1 MNRKFKDFLFYKKN
15 GYLDKDSLISIKE
28 ISKIN
33 NLAKKILIKKKNK
46 KIKTKNQGD
55 TQMYNNYIFAKKESL
70 RFYASTSKKY
80 II

>member
-15 GYLDKDSLISIKE
+15 GYLVINNLISIKE

-33 NLAKKILIKKKNK
+33 NLVIKILIKEKNK
-46 KIKTKNQGD
+46 KIKTC
-55 TQMYNNYIFAKKESL
+55 NNYTFVNKGAL
-70 RFYASTSKKY
+70 HFYVSTSKKY

>member
-15 GYLDKDSLISIKE
+15 GYLVINNLISIKE

-33 NLAKKILIKKKNK
+33 NLVIKILIKE
-46 KIKTKNQGD
+46 KIKAC
-55 TQMYNNYIFAKKESL
+55 NNYTFANKGPL
-70 RFYASTSKKY
+70 HFYVSTPKKY

>member
-15 GYLDKDSLISIKE
+15 GYLVINNLISIKE

-33 NLAKKILIKKKNK
+33 NLVIKILIKEKNK
-46 KIKTKNQGD
+46 KIKAC
-55 TQMYNNYIFAKKESL
+55 NNYTFANIGPL
-70 RFYASTSKKY
+70 HFYVSTSKKY

>member
-15 GYLDKDSLISIKE
+15 GYLVINNLISIKE

-33 NLAKKILIKKKNK
+33 NLVKKILIKKK
-46 KIKTKNQGD
+46 IKNKNQGG
-55 TQMYNNYIFAKKESL
+55 TQTYNNYTFANKGPL
-70 RFYASTSKKY
+70 RFYVSTSKKY